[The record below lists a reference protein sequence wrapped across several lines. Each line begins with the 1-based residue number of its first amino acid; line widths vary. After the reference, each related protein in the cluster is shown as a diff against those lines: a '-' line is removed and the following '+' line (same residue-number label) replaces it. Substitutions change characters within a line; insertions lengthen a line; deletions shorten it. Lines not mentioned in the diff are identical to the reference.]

1 MHKLK
6 ILLNRIG
13 FGTAAV
19 SLGLA
24 FTLPSLLSPAI
35 AHAFPVGGQLGSRS
49 IIMSDN
55 ITNDTGATYG
65 VLFKPASS
73 YTIKG
78 IIVDFCAGDPIIG
91 NSTCVAPTTFSV
103 GTPTVTTTGV
113 TTLGG
118 IATTTLGGAWTSTAQ
133 NSSRTL
139 RMVLAAGVA
148 LTSGTLYAFT
158 FTGVHNPS
166 VVGSFYARIITYTSD
181 TGDILSYAP
190 GTEGS
195 TAAQDYGGIAL
206 NTTPAINI
214 TAKIQET
221 LAFCVYSSV
230 CSDNPSFTIGH
241 AVGSATVIDTSA
253 VDTQTV
259 TFSISTNAQSGVLVR
274 LFGGT
279 LTSGANTIAAKGGT
293 AGTIVAGTA
302 NFGIYLS
309 ALGTNMSATAPY
321 TTSASTYALDVSGS
335 GTTGTY
341 GQQIA
346 ALSGPTNASISTIT
360 YGATA
365 SNTSAAGTYTATH
378 QLIATGTF

>member
-35 AHAFPVGGQLGSRS
+35 AHAFPVGGQLQARA
-49 IIMSDN
+49 ITMSSS
-55 ITNDTGATYG
+55 TPSATAVTYQ
-65 VLFKPASS
+65 VAFKPQSS

-78 IIVDFCAGDPIIG
+78 IIIDFCAADPIIG
-91 NSTCVAPTTFSV
+91 DSTCANPGSLSAASATMNSAP
-103 GTPTVTTTGV
+103 
-113 TTLGG
+113 G
-118 IATTTLGGAWTSTAQ
+118 IAGYTNIGGGAWTVSSL
-133 NSSRTL
+133 NSGRTFKSI
-139 RMVLAAGVA
+139 LAAGSA
-148 LTSGTLYAFT
+148 LTSGTLYDFT
-158 FTGVHNPS
+158 IGAMVNPS
-166 VVGSFYARIITYTSD
+166 ITGTFYARIITYTASA
-181 TGDILSYAP
+181 GDIASYAP

-195 TAAQDYGGIAL
+195 VDATDYGGIAL
-206 NTTPAINI
+206 STAAVINI
-214 TAKIQET
+214 TAKVAEA
-221 LAFCVYSSV
+221 LAFCVYKSA

-241 AVGSATVIDTSA
+241 AVGSATVLTSGA

-259 TFSISTNAQSGVLVR
+259 TFSISTNAQGGVLVR

-309 ALGTNMSATAPY
+309 TLGTNITPVAPY
-321 TTSASTYALDVSGS
+321 TSSASTYALDVSGS

-346 ALSGPTNASISTIT
+346 SLSGPTNGSISTIT